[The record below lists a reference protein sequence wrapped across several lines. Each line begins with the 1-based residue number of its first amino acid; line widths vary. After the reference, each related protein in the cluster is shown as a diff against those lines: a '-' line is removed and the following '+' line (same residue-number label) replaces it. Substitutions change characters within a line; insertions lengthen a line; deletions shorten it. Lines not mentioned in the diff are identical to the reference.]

1 MSNRLGTKAAAGIL
15 AAVAAGLAL
24 VAVPG
29 ALADVSVSDPAG
41 DSGVAPDI
49 TGVSIKGDAHGN
61 VALTV
66 TMTQPQMNPDAIVV
80 ASFDTDSNPAT
91 GDRTGGL
98 GADYFILADPG
109 GFAFLGEVQAKVT
122 FIHLTSTATVRVE
135 PGKMTI
141 GVNRSDLGDA
151 DRFQFAVESDLS
163 DGNGITLGSDSAPNG
178 PPYPEFQFPAAASLT
193 LSVGKPGSA
202 KGRRRR
208 QAVRC
213 HGRGEQE
220 RRSRVHVGSGLLQ
233 SERGTSGSSCSRV
246 RSAGSRTLRDH
257 HPEER
262 ERTDA
267 SRDDDGLHRGRSA
280 GRESVLVQDPLAP
293 TTRELEVGPRKPAL
307 SVS

>member
-202 KGRRRR
+202 KGRPIAGRPFVVTAAVSRSDGVEFTSGAVSCKASVGR
-208 QAVRC
+208 AAVRA
-213 HGRGEQE
+213 RGSAAPGAA
-220 RRSRVHVGSGLLQ
+220 RCAITIPKNASG
-233 SERGTSGSSCSRV
+233 
-246 RSAGSRTLRDH
+246 RTLRGTMTVST
-257 HPEER
+257 EG
-262 ERTDA
+262 A
-267 SRDDDGLHRGRSA
+267 
-280 GRESVLVQDPLAP
+280 AP
-293 TTRELEVGPRKPAL
+293 VVRAFSFKIR
-307 SVS
+307 